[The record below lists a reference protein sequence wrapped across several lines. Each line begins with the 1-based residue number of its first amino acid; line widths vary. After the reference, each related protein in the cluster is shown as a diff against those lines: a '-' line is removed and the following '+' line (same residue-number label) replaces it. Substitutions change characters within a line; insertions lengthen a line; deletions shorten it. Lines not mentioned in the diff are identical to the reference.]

1 MIDSEILQE
10 RASRLDVV
18 ATDDDVNARLT
29 EMKASF
35 TQEEFD
41 KWLKQRNQTLD
52 DLKRDLRN
60 SLTQNKLINKE
71 IESKINITDAEISGY
86 YATHKA
92 EFNLSEP
99 LYHFARIVVDDNPDA
114 NNRIHTLRDKL
125 ENGEEFS
132 VIAMKYSTDRETAP
146 NGGDIGFV
154 SESQLPE
161 ALRAITKLKPG
172 QFSEVVPFFGD
183 HAHGDRIGGY
193 AVYEMIARELPG
205 QREQND
211 PRVQQLIRQRLRE
224 NHSQLLKNAYFEV
237 LRNEARIHNYLA
249 NQILEKTSR

>member
-1 MIDSEILQE
+1 M
-10 RASRLDVV
+10 V
-18 ATDDDVNARLT
+18 ATDEDVNARLT

-41 KWLKQRNQTLD
+41 KWLKQRNQSLD

-71 IESKINITDAEISGY
+71 VESKINITDAEISDY

-92 EFNLSEP
+92 EFNVSEP
-99 LYHFARIVVDDNPDA
+99 LYHLARIVVAGNSDA
-114 NNRIHTLRDKL
+114 NNRIHALRDKL
-125 ENGEEFS
+125 ENGEEFG
-132 VIAMKYSTDRETAP
+132 VIAMKYSTERETAP
-146 NGGDIGFV
+146 NGGDIGLV
-154 SESQLPE
+154 GESQLPE

-172 QFSEVVPFFGD
+172 QFSEVVPFYGD
-183 HAHGDRIGGY
+183 RAHGDGIGGY

-205 QREQND
+205 QRELND
-211 PRVQQLIRQRLRE
+211 PRVQQLIRQNLRE
-224 NHSQLLKNAYFEV
+224 SHSQLLKNAYFEV

-249 NQILEKTSR
+249 DQILEKTSR